1 MTLHLSRIEIDYE
14 TAWKI
19 GLHDAYKW
27 HQWAWKAFPG
37 RPEANRDFLTRLDDT
52 GDGFRF
58 LIQSESTPTKPSN
71 CPDPA
76 WATKAIPDSFFDRE
90 RFRFSLLANP
100 TKKVRSNS
108 RGEHLRNSR
117 RVPIYFDSEAK
128 RNPQTQI
135 DVRTALIDWM
145 EQQANRHGFDVDS
158 KSLKTVS
165 RPRQVFTKKSGRDDR
180 RHAGIHAAT
189 EFIGQLEVKD
199 RTAFLEAVRG
209 GIGPAKAFGFGLL
222 CLSPQETFC

>member
-19 GLHDAYKW
+19 GLRDAYEW

-37 RPEANRDFLTRLDDT
+37 RPDANRDFLTRLDDT

-58 LIQSESTPTKPSN
+58 LIQSQSTPTKPSN

-76 WATKAIPDSFFDRE
+76 WATKEIPEAFFDRE

-108 RGEHLRNSR
+108 KGERLRNSR
-117 RVPIYFDSEAK
+117 RVPIFYDPEAK
-128 RNPQTQI
+128 KNPDTRI
-135 DVRTALIDWM
+135 DVRAALIDWM
-145 EQQANRHGFDVDS
+145 ERQAERHGFRVDS
-158 KSLKTVS
+158 ESLKTVS
-165 RPRQVFTKKSGRDDR
+165 RPRQVFTKKSGKDDR
-180 RHAGIHAAT
+180 RHAGLHAAT
-189 EFIGQLEVKD
+189 EFIGRLEVGD
-199 RTAFLEAVRG
+199 RSTFREAVLH

-222 CLSPQETFC
+222 CLSPLESQS